1 VAVAPNGRDRIGG
14 REEAFV
20 ELSARNQL
28 QGKVT
33 AVKRGAVEGEVAI
46 ALGGGQTIIATIS
59 LVSVDRLKLKEGD
72 AVTAVIKAT
81 DVMVGK

>member
-1 VAVAPNGRDRIGG
+1 M
-14 REEAFV
+14 

-28 QGKVT
+28 AGKVT
-33 AVKRGAVEGEVAI
+33 LVRRGAVEAEVVI
-46 ALGGGQTIIATIS
+46 EVTGVQVLTGTIS
-59 LVSVDRLKLKEGD
+59 LASVDRLKLKEGD

>member
-1 VAVAPNGRDRIGG
+1 
-14 REEAFV
+14 V

-28 QGKVT
+28 QGKVA
-33 AVKRGAVEGEVAI
+33 AVKRGAVEAEVAI
-46 ALGGGQTIIATIS
+46 AIGGGQTVIATIS
-59 LVSVDRLKLKEGD
+59 LASVDRLKLQEGD

>member
-1 VAVAPNGRDRIGG
+1 M
-14 REEAFV
+14 

-28 QGKVT
+28 KGKL
-33 AVKRGAVEGEVAI
+33 KSMRRGAVEGEVTI
-46 ALGGGQTIIATIS
+46 EITGVQTVVATIS
-59 LVSVDRLKLKEGD
+59 LESVDRLKLKEGD

>member
-1 VAVAPNGRDRIGG
+1 M
-14 REEAFV
+14 

-28 QGKVT
+28 KGKV
-33 AVKRGAVEGEVAI
+33 KSIRRGAVEGEV
-46 ALGGGQTIIATIS
+46 TIEVVGTATIVATIS
-59 LVSVDRLKLKEGD
+59 LGSVDRLKLNEGD

>member
-1 VAVAPNGRDRIGG
+1 
-14 REEAFV
+14 V

-28 QGKVT
+28 AGKVT
-33 AVKRGAVEGEVAI
+33 LVRRGAVEAEVVI
-46 ALGGGQTIIATIS
+46 EVTGVQVLTGTIS
-59 LVSVDRLKLKEGD
+59 LASVDRLKLKEGD